1 MNFPPEMFIVRRS
14 ISARLFSSAVESGRL
29 RTAMG
34 ITQGNDHAP
43 HNPAENSEALHA
55 LNDTRTS
62 RCGTSA
68 RSCKLDR
75 DNLEAHA
82 NGVAHALVAVEMHT
96 INTGP

>member
-1 MNFPPEMFIVRRS
+1 
-14 ISARLFSSAVESGRL
+14 
-29 RTAMG
+29 MG

-43 HNPAENSEALHA
+43 HSPAENNEALHI
-55 LNDTRTS
+55 LNDLRTS

-82 NGVAHALVAVEMHT
+82 DGVIHALGAVEMHA
-96 INTGP
+96 INLRS